1 MDRQQKNISS
11 ELPEIQVRTWPL
23 VEFRSRSYR
32 KEKVRQNTL
41 IHLKS
46 AYWLGSGLNL
56 SPSLMSLRS
65 RVGNDPLLQLCVS
78 SFISGKVSS
87 KDYNSIWPWI
97 LPWGR
102 MLDLRSSK
110 KKVLFYLIREG
121 SRQTPTSPSK
131 NKKKA
136 CVSDGW
142 TVDPLVIV
150 CLQQTETKFLP
161 SLNAGMPRARLSGSV
176 VDINFNLPFLPS
188 NK

>member
-65 RVGNDPLLQLCVS
+65 RVGNDPPQLCVS

-110 KKVLFYLIREG
+110 KKSSFLPDTGGVKANAHVTQQKQEEGMCIRWM
-121 SRQTPTSPSK
+121 
-131 NKKKA
+131 
-136 CVSDGW
+136 DGW
-142 TVDPLVIV
+142 S
-150 CLQQTETKFLP
+150 FGYRLP
-161 SLNAGMPRARLSGSV
+161 SANWNEIPS
-176 VDINFNLPFLPS
+176 FLERRHAPG
-188 NK
+188 KVIRFCGRHKFQFAFFAK

>member
-1 MDRQQKNISS
+1 M
-11 ELPEIQVRTWPL
+11 QVRTWPL
-23 VEFRSRSYR
+23 VEFRSLSYR

-56 SPSLMSLRS
+56 SPSLMSLRRGGERS
-65 RVGNDPLLQLCVS
+65 PQLCVS

-102 MLDLRSSK
+102 MLDRRRIQQKKSSFLPDTGGVK
-110 KKVLFYLIREG
+110 ANAHVT
-121 SRQTPTSPSK
+121 QK

-142 TVDPLVIV
+142 PVDPLVIV
-150 CLQQTETKFLP
+150 CIQQTETKFLP
-161 SLNAGMPRARLSGSV
+161 SLNAACPGQGYPVLWST
-176 VDINFNLPFLPS
+176 
-188 NK
+188 

>member
-1 MDRQQKNISS
+1 MDS
-11 ELPEIQVRTWPL
+11 PL
-23 VEFRSRSYR
+23 G
-32 KEKVRQNTL
+32 
-41 IHLKS
+41 
-46 AYWLGSGLNL
+46 AD
-56 SPSLMSLRS
+56 
-65 RVGNDPLLQLCVS
+65 VG
-78 SFISGKVSS
+78 SS
-87 KDYNSIWPWI
+87 KDQQKKSSF
-97 LPWGR
+97 LPDTGGV
-102 MLDLRSSK
+102 K
-110 KKVLFYLIREG
+110 ANAHVT
-121 SRQTPTSPSK
+121 QK